1 LSEGPKRARFAAGEK
16 EGTAPRL
23 AGASLLLDGRSVPLR
38 SGAMHY
44 WRLRRENWRPALRAL
59 RDLGLEMVET
69 YAPWS
74 VHETA
79 PGVYDFGETDER
91 KDLGAFIDLAE
102 EEGLLCFVRPG
113 PHINAELTYFGLPE
127 WIVSDPAMQARTP
140 RNNPVVLYFPP
151 RMFPVPSHA
160 SDAYH
165 DAVAQWYAAVGAVIA
180 PRLYPKGPVV
190 LLQVDNEA
198 GFFFRNGPFCQDYHP
213 DSITLWEEF
222 VSLRYGG
229 TEEAAVAFEQETAK
243 PPHSFGSGHWGEEPS
258 AGEFRR
264 QLAWAEFQE
273 HTLTTAMS
281 RMKKSMQRAGM
292 KGVPILHNISLGES
306 GLPVSIPALD
316 RNLDL
321 VGLDYYH
328 PARDHA
334 AIKRRTLYLAGTCD
348 VPYAPEL
355 GVGAPP
361 WFTPLAHRD
370 SLFCGMAASAYGLR
384 GFNLYMTVD
393 RDRWYGAIIDTAGRT
408 RAESV
413 DWSRF
418 LAALERTR
426 FHDLTRRASV
436 GLVIP
441 REYARLSRATHTLG
455 AASPATLEAMGGG
468 PTDGCRRDAL
478 GLGTPIQVR
487 WWEALE
493 RVAEALT
500 NAGVSYNYIDS
511 EASAKHWRGYDVLYS
526 PTFRFANPKRY
537 AALLRANEKARVLVG
552 PEYPAQNHEFN
563 DEDFGERL
571 ALLDVFD
578 ERALQATVV
587 DWVARYSAARPYATT
602 PPLDTELHV
611 DGERDAVLFVINPT
625 SEDRDAEINLPAPTL
640 ARDLLSAEEF
650 QGDTVLRLRVPAFTV
665 RLLELE
671 AQRRGGAPS
680 ARRER

>member
-1 LSEGPKRARFAAGEK
+1 
-16 EGTAPRL
+16 
-23 AGASLLLDGRSVPLR
+23 
-38 SGAMHY
+38 MHY

-59 RDLGLEMVET
+59 RELGLEMVET
-69 YAPWS
+69 YAPWG
-74 VHETA
+74 VHATA
-79 PGVYDFGETDER
+79 PGEYDFGDGDER

-102 EEGLLCFVRPG
+102 EEGLLCFIRPG

-127 WIVSDPAMQARTP
+127 WIVEDPAMQARTP

-160 SDAYH
+160 SEAYH
-165 DAVAQWYAAVGAVIA
+165 EAVAEWYVAVGEVIA
-180 PRLYPKGPVV
+180 PRLYPEGPVV

-213 DSITLWEEF
+213 DSLAMWEEF
-222 VSLRYGG
+222 VSQRYGG
-229 TEEAAVAFEQETAK
+229 AAEAAEAFEQEALS
-243 PPHSFGSGHWGEEPS
+243 PPHSFGNGHYGEEPS
-258 AGEFRR
+258 AAVFRR

-292 KGVPILHNISLGES
+292 RGVPILHNVSLGEG
-306 GLPVSIPALD
+306 GLPVNIPALD

-348 VPYAPEL
+348 IPYAPEL

-393 RDRWYGAIIDTAGRT
+393 RDRWYGAMIDTAGRS

-418 LAALERTR
+418 LGALERTR
-426 FHDLTRRASV
+426 FHDLTRSASV
-436 GLVIP
+436 GLVVP

-455 AASPATLEAMGGG
+455 AISPANLEAMGGG
-468 PTDGCRRDAL
+468 PTEGCRRDAL
-478 GLGTPIQVR
+478 GLGTPIQVK

-500 NAGVSYNYIDS
+500 NAGVAYNYIDS
-511 EASAKHWRGYDVLYS
+511 EASAKQWRGYDVLYS
-526 PTFRFANPKRY
+526 PTFRFASPKRY
-537 AALLRANEKARVLVG
+537 AALLRSNDKARVLIG
-552 PEYPAQNHEFN
+552 PEHPTLNDEFM

-571 ALLDVFD
+571 SLLDAFD
-578 ERALQATVV
+578 ERALQAAVV
-587 DWVARYSAARPYATT
+587 DWVARYSATRTYATA
-602 PPLDTELHV
+602 PPLETELHV
-611 DGERDAVLFVINPT
+611 DGKRDAVLFVINPT
-625 SEDRDAEINLPAPTL
+625 AEDRDAEINLPAPTL
-640 ARDLLSAEEF
+640 ARDLLSGEDF
-650 QGDTVLRLRVPAFTV
+650 QGDTTLRLPVPAFTV

-671 AQRRGGAPS
+671 ALRRNAPPS